1 METDTM
7 AEKMKAS
14 LSVALTA
21 LAFGAMVAGGLY
33 WILPTLPWWAYV
45 IVALPFA
52 GVAYKDW
59 REMTAHKKIIDRG
72 DRSKRPGPP
81 ATKMLRQMRDER
93 LVERERRWHENG
105 SDD

>member
-14 LSVALTA
+14 LSIALVA
-21 LAFGAMVAGGLY
+21 LAFGALVAAGLY
-33 WILPTLPWWAYV
+33 WILPNLPWWAYV

-59 REMTAHKKIIDRG
+59 REMIR
-72 DRSKRPGPP
+72 RR
-81 ATKMLRQMRDER
+81 LRTNFRYFNDLR
-93 LVERERRWHENG
+93 YL
-105 SDD
+105 